1 MFKIAIVDDNL
12 QFRDQVFRLIS
23 ESSDTLNIATIDTYE
38 SSEAYINRSPLI
50 IYNLAIL
57 DIEMP
62 GLDGVSL
69 AKQIQQTE
77 HATKI
82 IFLTSYVH
90 YMKDAF
96 GLNVHKYIMKEDVAQ
111 ELIQAIEEIRDVFV
125 KSKSKKISLK
135 TNNKEIQVDVDDIII
150 IEYIDRHPYVYTE
163 SHKIKVINA
172 SLTDIY
178 KRLDSR
184 FFVRPNSG
192 TIINLLHVDSVS
204 SKSLE
209 MRSFDKEISIS
220 RGRYKDIIRVYTEY
234 LMLGDTL

>member
-184 FFVRPNSG
+184 FFCA
-192 TIINLLHVDSVS
+192 T
-204 SKSLE
+204 K
-209 MRSFDKEISIS
+209 
-220 RGRYKDIIRVYTEY
+220 
-234 LMLGDTL
+234 